1 MAFDWCNVESCFS
14 SAPKPDLGDHKLWM
28 NWYQDCWSRIG
39 KAGLL
44 EARDGLD
51 VVRIKLRAIVLV
63 WLARE
68 FCEVA
73 QQNVDVEL
81 DWEEMADGFNL
92 PEDGIVLVALTAEP
106 RIPLDAIH
114 EAWADGDESL
124 WDSGNHI
131 DDWGMV
137 LNALGIALATRER
150 RTVLDALFTSFD
162 GEGPLFQ
169 SMYAPSITSL
179 FAISEKKLEL
189 EEELDD
195 LRDDL
200 QDAAGNEPR
209 HEMLRAR
216 ADEIERT
223 LNDPQAIQKLILDD
237 CEDELM
243 EPVYYGDD
251 DFIHREVTLEWIMSG
266 CPIWISGGL

>member
-1 MAFDWCNVESCFS
+1 MAFDWCNVESSFS
-14 SAPKPDLGDHKLWM
+14 SAQRPDLGDFQLWM
-28 NWYQDCWSRIG
+28 NWYRDCWSRIG

-81 DWEEMADGFNL
+81 NWEEMADAFNL
-92 PEDGIVLVALTAEP
+92 PEDGLVVVALTEEP
-106 RIPLDAIH
+106 RIPLNAIH
-114 EAWADGDESL
+114 EAWADSDESL

-137 LNALGIALATRER
+137 LNTLGIALATRER
-150 RTVLDALFTSFD
+150 RTVLDALVTSFD
-162 GEGPLFQ
+162 GHGPLFQ

-179 FAISEKKLEL
+179 SAISEKELEL
-189 EEELDD
+189 EDELDD

-200 QDAAGNEPR
+200 LDAAGNEPR
-209 HEMLRAR
+209 YAMLRGR
-216 ADEIERT
+216 AHEIERT
-223 LNDPQAIQKLILDD
+223 LDDPQAIQKLILDE
-237 CEDELM
+237 CGDELL
-243 EPVYYGDD
+243 EPVYFGDD
-251 DFIHREVTLEWIMSG
+251 DFVHQVVTMEWIISG